1 MSKFVSAGEAVAL
14 IKNGATVATIGMTL
28 ACAAEEIL
36 KKIEESYFQTGYPKD
51 LTLVHSAGQCDRQR
65 GIQHLAHQ
73 GLLRRIIGAHWG
85 LSPRLMEMISGNE
98 VEAYCLPQGQMAQ
111 LYRVMAQGLPG
122 KISKVGLGTFVDPRL
137 EGGKMNQRTRQLPD
151 ITKVI
156 ELEGEEYMFYQSIP
170 LDVVIIRGTTADERG
185 NITCEEEAM
194 KIENL
199 AAVMAAKRFGGKV
212 IAQVKRVAQHGAL
225 HPKQVVV
232 PGVFV
237 DAIVVCS
244 NPDLDHRQTS
254 SWVFDPAYSGDMR
267 KFLSNI
273 EPMPLSLRKVIG
285 RRAMM
290 ELVPGAIINQGTGI
304 PNDVIGPIAAEEGI
318 GNDIVVTVES
328 GIYSGIPIGGI
339 DFGIAANND
348 ALIDHDAQFDFY
360 NGTGVDFTFMGAGEM
375 DAEGNIN
382 ATKFGAKAPGC
393 GGFIDITQNAK
404 NVIFC
409 SSFTADGLEVEFK
422 DDKLQIIREGAV
434 KKMVRQVQQI
444 SFNGPIARKKKQ
456 NVLLMTE
463 RAVFRLESDGP
474 VLIEIAGGVD
484 LQKDILAQMEFQ
496 PIIADDLK
504 IMNPAIYQNGSFGL
518 KELMRQKQI
527 QF

>member
-1 MSKFVSAGEAVAL
+1 MGKFVTAQEAVSL
-14 IKNGATVATIGMTL
+14 IKDGATVATVGMTL

-36 KKIEESYFQTGYPKD
+36 KTIEDNFLQSGHPQNI
-51 LTLVHSAGQCDRQR
+51 TLVHSAGQCDRKR

-73 GLLRRIIGAHWG
+73 GLLKRIIGAHWG
-85 LSPRLMEMISGNE
+85 LCPRLMEMISGND

-111 LYRVMAQGLPG
+111 LYRSMAQGLPG
-122 KISKVGLGTFVDPRL
+122 KISKVGLGTFVDPRV
-137 EGGKMNQRTRQLPD
+137 EGGKMNERTRELPD
-151 ITKVI
+151 ISKVI
-156 ELEGEEYMFYQSIP
+156 ELEGEEYMLYQSIP
-170 LDVVIIRGTTADERG
+170 LDIVIIRGTTADERG

-212 IAQVKRVAQHGAL
+212 IAQVKRVAQHGTL

-237 DAIVVCS
+237 DAIVVC
-244 NPDLDHRQTS
+244 NDPDLDHRQTS
-254 SWVFDPAYSGDMR
+254 SWIFDPAYSGDLR
-267 KFLSNI
+267 KPVNKI
-273 EPMPLSLRKVIG
+273 EPIPLSLRKVIG
-285 RRAMM
+285 RRGMM
-290 ELVPGAIINQGTGI
+290 ELVPEAIVNQGTGI

-328 GIYSGIPIGGI
+328 GIYSGIPVGGI

-382 ATKFGAKAPGC
+382 ATKFGTKAPGS

-422 DDKLQIIREGAV
+422 DEKLHIIKEGTV
-434 KKMVRQVQQI
+434 KKLVHQVQQV
-444 SFNGPIARKKKQ
+444 SFNGPIARQKRQ
-456 NVLLMTE
+456 NVLLVTE
-463 RAVFRLESDGP
+463 RAVFKLGP
-474 VLIEIAGGVD
+474 EGPILIEIANGID
-484 LQKDILAQMEFQ
+484 LQKDIIDQMEFQ

-504 IMNPAIYQNGSFGL
+504 IMNPVIYKNGPFGL
-518 KELMRQKQI
+518 REMMQQKSI
-527 QF
+527 